1 MKGNNKLLIA
11 LTLIVGIIIGMIVQ
25 EIVFS
30 ANDSHSSGSIESR
43 EEHGGHNEA
52 DEGAEHDG
60 HNETG
65 GDAEHVEESGH
76 GEEIARLSNEE
87 LQEFGIELADAGE
100 GQIQLHID
108 LTGEIK
114 IDPDRL
120 AHITPRFSGIVK
132 AVHKKI
138 GDKVTKGEVI
148 AVIESNESLAPYEVT
163 SLIDGTVIEMHL
175 TIGEVI
181 SDASHDIVVADLSYV
196 WADLNVYQKD
206 LQFIET
212 GQRAVISGGAKM
224 PEGKGKISYISP
236 VVDEATR
243 TAVARAVL
251 PNPAGRWRPGLF
263 VNGRVVTESVTAAT
277 VVPKTALETYE
288 HQTVVF
294 VKTTEGFKPQPV
306 SIGRSNRTN
315 VEILAGLKAGQT
327 YVSKGGFTLKA
338 ELQKESFGEGHGH

>member
-1 MKGNNKLLIA
+1 MNGSNKLIIA
-11 LTLIVGIIIGMIVQ
+11 LTLILGVVVGMIVQ
-25 EIVFS
+25 EFVFS
-30 ANDSHSSGSIESR
+30 ANDSHSPGSVESG
-43 EEHGGHNEA
+43 EEHSGHNEA
-52 DEGAEHDG
+52 
-60 HNETG
+60 G
-65 GDAEHVEESGH
+65 GDAENDEENGH

-87 LQEFGIELADAGE
+87 LQEFGIELATAGE

-132 AVHKKI
+132 TVHKKI
-138 GDKVTKGEVI
+138 GDKVKKGEVL

-175 TIGEVI
+175 TKGEVI

-206 LQFIET
+206 LPFIGT
-212 GQRAVISGGAKM
+212 GQIAVISGGVKM
-224 PEGKGKISYISP
+224 PDAQGKISYISP

-243 TAVARAVL
+243 TAIARVVV
-251 PNPAGRWRPGLF
+251 PNHNGHWRPGLF
-263 VNGRVVTESVTAAT
+263 VNGRIVTESVTAST

-288 HQTVVF
+288 DQTVIF
-294 VKTTEGFKPQPV
+294 VKTADGFKPQPV
-306 SIGRSNRTN
+306 TIGRSNLAN
-315 VEILAGLKAGQT
+315 VEILSGLKPGVM
-327 YVSKGGFTLKA
+327 YVAKGGFTLKA
-338 ELQKESFGEGHGH
+338 ELQKESFGGGHGH